1 MWVGIDRQYQEIT
14 DFLERHGTRLEG
26 STEGDEDPTDFS
38 VSRGGSTRRKGW
50 YLYNDIRT
58 IACYRDMEIWVP
70 KSGKVYSPESIETIW
85 ESW

>member
-1 MWVGIDRQYQEIT
+1 M
-14 DFLERHGTRLEG
+14 
-26 STEGDEDPTDFS
+26 DFS
-38 VSRGGSTRRKGW
+38 VSRGESTRRKGW
-50 YLYNDIRT
+50 YLSNDIRT